1 MMFHRNLRLDAP
13 SFSCGEEKRGAKRQ
27 LHNPIICVILSC
39 MKLIAQ
45 VKLLPDD
52 EQRAY
57 LLQTLEQANALCNWL
72 SEQAWQLKKF
82 RRFDLQAA
90 CYYAARERSGLSAQ
104 MVIRCIAKIADAY
117 TLDKRA
123 QHSFK
128 PHGAIAYDD
137 RILSWQTNN
146 QRVSIWSVG
155 GRLNIPY
162 QAGKRQLELLAYRQ
176 GETDLVYRK
185 GVFYLLAVCDIPDP
199 DERDVDAALGVDL
212 GVTNIATTS
221 DGDIYTSATIE
232 RNRRKHQRLRT
243 QLQKRGTKS
252 AKRHLKKLA
261 GRQRRFQK
269 DVNHTISK
277 RLVQTAERTNRGI
290 ALENLTHIRS
300 RTRVRGKDERAR
312 HSNWSFAQ
320 LRQFIDYKARLAGI
334 PVVLVDPKYTSQRC
348 SACGHI
354 ERANRKSQSEFL
366 CCVCGHTAH
375 ADVNAARNIARAAV
389 IPPIV
394 SETPAGVAPGTSP
407 RL

>member
-1 MMFHRNLRLDAP
+1 
-13 SFSCGEEKRGAKRQ
+13 
-27 LHNPIICVILSC
+27 

-57 LLQTLEQANALCNWL
+57 LLQTLEQANALCDWL
-72 SEQAWQLKKF
+72 SEQAWELQKF

-90 CYYAARERSGLSAQ
+90 CYRAARERSGLSAQ
-104 MVIRCIAKIADAY
+104 VVIRCLAKVADAY
-117 TLDKRA
+117 TLDKRTRRT
-123 QHSFK
+123 FK

-146 QRVSIWSVG
+146 QRVSIWSIG

-162 QAGKRQLELLAYRQ
+162 QAGARQLELLQYRQ

-185 GVFYLLAVCDIPDP
+185 GAFYLLAVCDIPDP
-199 DERDVDAALGVDL
+199 DERDVDTALGVDL

-221 DGDIYTSATIE
+221 DGKTYTSATIE

-269 DVNHTISK
+269 DVNHQISK
-277 RLVQTAERTNRGI
+277 RLVLDAERTNRGM
-290 ALENLTHIRS
+290 ALEDLTHIRS

-312 HSNWSFAQ
+312 RGNWAFAQ
-320 LRQFIDYKARLAGI
+320 LRQFIAYKAALHG
-334 PVVLVDPKYTSQRC
+334 VKVWVVDPRYTSQRC
-348 SACGHI
+348 FACGHT

-366 CCVCGHTAH
+366 CCACGHTAH
-375 ADVNAARNIARAAV
+375 ADVNAAKNIAWAAV

-394 SETPAGVAPGTSP
+394 STAQTSASRQGQAAP
-407 RL
+407 L